1 MEAKQAA
8 LRRKAHLTTLGDRGF
23 LSLSLFPNAHKQLKE
38 KGTFQSTLYS
48 TDRST

>member
-23 LSLSLFPNAHKQLKE
+23 FSLFPNAHKQLKE

>member
-23 LSLSLFPNAHKQLKE
+23 FFSLFPNAHKQLKE

>member
-23 LSLSLFPNAHKQLKE
+23 LSLSFQMHTSSLKKREHFSLLFILQIAVP
-38 KGTFQSTLYS
+38 S
-48 TDRST
+48 